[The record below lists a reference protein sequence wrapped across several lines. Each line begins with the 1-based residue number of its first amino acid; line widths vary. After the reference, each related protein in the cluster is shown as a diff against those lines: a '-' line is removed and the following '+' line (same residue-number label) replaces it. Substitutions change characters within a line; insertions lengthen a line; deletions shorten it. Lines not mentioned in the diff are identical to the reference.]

1 MKLVRKFKV
10 EYDGDGRMS
19 ASSRYTIVMRIHH
32 EYFIDNED
40 YLWVDEDCPNGRLS
54 PGVSI
59 VERDVSYYHVKVD
72 KSLFI

>member
-10 EYDGDGRMS
+10 EYNDDGKLS
-19 ASSRYTIVMRIHH
+19 ASSRYTIDTRIHH

-59 VERDVSYYHVKVD
+59 IERDETYYRRQVD
-72 KSLFI
+72 ES